1 MSKMTDKLTPN
12 TMKTQYD
19 HQWNTFVR
27 KNHDYGNSFE
37 KSLDTFGLVAG
48 IVRMND
54 KFERLVSLNDP
65 NKDAQIAS
73 ESLVDTLEDLSNYA
87 AMAACWM
94 KGKKKA
100 DWNELRMKELD
111 GNIESII
118 KNADTTVVKSQ
129 IFSHGGTSSVDTETG
144 DIYFMTGR
152 CNGKS
157 ASVQQAIK
165 EALDKDIEFGDDVDV
180 YWLNKLIDNMTV
192 GDIKIEDNPKD
203 PEEFIQDTIKQISDT
218 VLMKERKGEMLVYM
232 DISDDAG
239 RIAKC
244 VIDNDI
250 PRNKY
255 MGIISRYWHSLGI
268 NMPVELREFIYG
280 VLNRYIYYMKKER
293 GLLNVDSSPMNADKI
308 KVMPL
313 LGGENEEDRKIAEAT
328 KRIDDMI
335 KDIRKKSGGSIS
347 TRLVRSPF
355 NLNHKPDFDIKLN
368 LESYLKEH
376 SKKCEEKRLDQ
387 AIDLFKYNAMAQ
399 AKSQKD
405 IDELFERML
414 DGSLVSRVVSNGDG
428 TFVAYWEP
436 AEKEED
442 DED

>member
-12 TMKTQYD
+12 TMKDQYD
-19 HQWNTFVR
+19 HQWKVFCK

-65 NKDAQIAS
+65 SKDAQIAS

-94 KGKKKA
+94 KRKHEQ
-100 DWNELRMKELD
+100 DWKETRLL
-111 GNIESII
+111 
-118 KNADTTVVKSQ
+118 
-129 IFSHGGTSSVDTETG
+129 
-144 DIYFMTGR
+144 
-152 CNGKS
+152 NGHK
-157 ASVQQAIK
+157 
-165 EALDKDIEFGDDVDV
+165 
-180 YWLNKLIDNMTV
+180 KLIDNMTV
-192 GDIKIEDNPKD
+192 GGDIKIEDNPKD

-218 VLMKERKGEMLVYM
+218 VLMKERKGELLVYM

-293 GLLNVDSSPMNADKI
+293 GLLNVDSGTINADKI
-308 KVMPL
+308 KVVPL

-335 KDIRKKSGGSIS
+335 KDIRKKSGGNITS
-347 TRLVRSPF
+347 RRVVPNPF
-355 NLNHKPDFDIKLN
+355 NHKPDFDIKLN
-368 LESYLKEH
+368 LEPYLKEH
-376 SKKCEEKRLDQ
+376 SKKC
-387 AIDLFKYNAMAQ
+387 
-399 AKSQKD
+399 
-405 IDELFERML
+405 DELFERML